1 MILLDTNIC
10 IYIINAKPPAVLERF
25 RQYRMGDI
33 GLCSVVAAELAFGV
47 AKSASAR
54 NRQAL
59 EMFLAPLIILPF
71 DTAAVW
77 VYGDLRA
84 DLERRG
90 TPIGSLDTMIAAH
103 ALSQQALL
111 ITNNTNSGCIENACR
126 SLGLTRWRATNCQTV
141 S

>member
-10 IYIINAKPPAVLERF
+10 IYIINEKPPAVLQRF
-25 RQYRMGDI
+25 QHYQLGEI

-47 AKSASAR
+47 AKSGSPR

-59 EMFLAPLIILPF
+59 EMFLAPLTILPF
-71 DTAAVW
+71 DHPAAW
-77 VYGDLRA
+77 AYGDLRA

-103 ALSQQALL
+103 ALSQQARL
-111 ITNNTNSGCIENACR
+111 ITNNTREFAKVPGLQLENWVPA
-126 SLGLTRWRATNCQTV
+126 S
-141 S
+141 

>member
-47 AKSASAR
+47 AKSDSAR

-71 DTAAVW
+71 DTAAMW

-84 DLERRG
+84 NLERRG

-111 ITNNTNSGCIENACR
+111 ISNNTREFSKVPDLQLDNWVA
-126 SLGLTRWRATNCQTV
+126 AD
-141 S
+141 

>member
-10 IYIINAKPPAVLERF
+10 IYIINAKPTAVLARF
-25 RQYRMGDI
+25 KQYRMGDI

-47 AKSASAR
+47 AKSGSPR

-59 EMFLAPLIILPF
+59 EMFLAPLSILPF
-71 DTAAVW
+71 DAAAVW

-103 ALSQQALL
+103 ALSLQVLL
-111 ITNNTNSGCIENACR
+111 VTNNTREFAKVP
-126 SLGLTRWRATNCQTV
+126 GLQLDNWVAAT
-141 S
+141 